1 MPLPALED
9 IADPIDGVVRIETSP
24 REKATPIIMEMM
36 RSVYPHDEVFGE
48 YCTVNDYID
57 CPPDELYAYLSD
69 TRSLE
74 EWTYSLRGFTPTEE
88 RGLWLAYDRLGS
100 ETEIYTRTVANP
112 DARTVDYHCA
122 WDQGKHLWMIYLMR
136 VVDAQVVLDKPGSVV
151 LWTNCHHPFYDRNPY
166 PEAATPGAAG
176 MGWRLLGHV
185 RCRPPPGVEEPQGNC
200 RIPPPPWSAGDTG
213 LDEMRAAMNV
223 SLVDVSTYLPGD
235 PIGADYYA
243 QFAESD
249 DLRDNMMFRA
259 PKFRHHVAEDE
270 TAIDMVE
277 RAAEG
282 LIERHGDDAIANV
295 DVLIT
300 HTQMP
305 DMPFYG
311 GGGGMAHRLGMKPR
325 WVLDLHNGGCAAFVL
340 GLKLARNLL
349 ASGEGRT
356 ALIAVAQNAAG
367 QIFDQPTV
375 RRKAQ
380 ASVPGD
386 GAAVGLLSV
395 SDESPILDV
404 ECRTY
409 GQYAGE
415 MTIAVDPERKWWQAG
430 SGEGSIGFSESK
442 ITKVLARGNRQVPE
456 VAYAVCD
463 RVGLKTGDIDL
474 LVTNQPNRVF
484 LRNWR
489 EALELPK
496 ERHVDTFDECGNLF
510 AAGIPV
516 NLDRA
521 ISDGRLKKGDLVMMA
536 AFAHAGDFAGAA
548 AIRWGGRP

>member
-1 MPLPALED
+1 M
-9 IADPIDGVVRIETSP
+9 T
-24 REKATPIIMEMM
+24 
-36 RSVYPHDEVFGE
+36 
-48 YCTVNDYID
+48 
-57 CPPDELYAYLSD
+57 
-69 TRSLE
+69 
-74 EWTYSLRGFTPTEE
+74 
-88 RGLWLAYDRLGS
+88 
-100 ETEIYTRTVANP
+100 
-112 DARTVDYHCA
+112 
-122 WDQGKHLWMIYLMR
+122 
-136 VVDAQVVLDKPGSVV
+136 
-151 LWTNCHHPFYDRNPY
+151 
-166 PEAATPGAAG
+166 
-176 MGWRLLGHV
+176 
-185 RCRPPPGVEEPQGNC
+185 
-200 RIPPPPWSAGDTG
+200 
-213 LDEMRAAMNV
+213 V

-235 PIGADYYA
+235 PISADYYA

-277 RAAEG
+277 RAAQG
-282 LIERHGDDAIANV
+282 LIERHGEDAIANV

-311 GGGGMAHRLGMKPR
+311 GGGGMAHRLGMKPN

-349 ASGEGRT
+349 ESGEGRT
-356 ALIAVAQNAAG
+356 ALIAIAQNAAG
-367 QIFDQPTV
+367 QIFDQPGV

-395 SDESPILDV
+395 SDESPILEV

-415 MTIAVDPERKWWQAG
+415 MTIAVEPERKWWQPG
-430 SGEGSIGFSESK
+430 PGEGCIGFSESK

-463 RVGLKTGDIDL
+463 KAGLKTGDIDL

-489 EALELPK
+489 EALELPR

-521 ISDGRLKKGDLVMMA
+521 ISEGRLKKDDVVMMA